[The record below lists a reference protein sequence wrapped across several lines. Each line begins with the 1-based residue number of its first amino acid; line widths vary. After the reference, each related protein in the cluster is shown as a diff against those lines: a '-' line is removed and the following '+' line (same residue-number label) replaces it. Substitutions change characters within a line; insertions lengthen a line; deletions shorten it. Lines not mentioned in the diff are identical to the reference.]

1 MDSVNR
7 KRCHVR
13 GTQLLAGQAVVA
25 VHKSY
30 IVFKH
35 RGYCFGLSRVEYDA
49 VYYIY
54 QEGLPLDSKERYKTK
69 LQVVT
74 LLEWP

>member
-7 KRCHVR
+7 KRCHVCV
-13 GTQLLAGQAVVA
+13 TQHDAGQAGVSVNRR
-25 VHKSY
+25 Y

-49 VYYIY
+49 VYYTY

-74 LLEWP
+74 